1 MKIEEYFQ
9 TLPNQIISGE
19 NVDLSTDSLKEIL
32 KVAELSHGQKF
43 YHLGCGN
50 GDSLSLAIKEFHAEK
65 AIGIDNDEKKILE
78 LKEN

>member
-43 YHLGCGN
+43 
-50 GDSLSLAIKEFHAEK
+50 
-65 AIGIDNDEKKILE
+65 
-78 LKEN
+78 